1 MNCRYSS
8 LRPNEQRIFA
18 YGSLIEHEILLADLH
33 RTKKQLALDREEE
46 GDVGSYII
54 IELLERF
61 KVETVEWY
69 HLTPVAK

>member
-1 MNCRYSS
+1 MIGMDGL
-8 LRPNEQRIFA
+8 LR
-18 YGSLIEHEILLADLH
+18 GHEILMADLH
-33 RTKKQLALDREEE
+33 KTKKHLESDREEE